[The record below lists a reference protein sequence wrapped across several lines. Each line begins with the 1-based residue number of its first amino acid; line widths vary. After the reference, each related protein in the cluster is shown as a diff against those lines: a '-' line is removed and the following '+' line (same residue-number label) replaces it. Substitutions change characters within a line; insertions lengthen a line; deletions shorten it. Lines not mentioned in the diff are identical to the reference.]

1 VRILF
6 VENHETFARTVTE
19 SFLPDQDVVLVGT
32 LAEARRVLAASQDF
46 DAVLVDYDLPD
57 GKGTAILAHLQAR
70 RFRGRI
76 VAVSSHQD
84 GNRTLV
90 ASGAHATCAKQ
101 DFRRIREVLSLP
113 ARWP

>member
-19 SFLPDQDVVLVGT
+19 AFLPDQDVVLVST
-32 LAEARRVLAASQDF
+32 LAEARRVVAARQDF
-46 DAVLVDYDLPD
+46 DAILVDYDLPD
-57 GKGTAILAHLQAR
+57 GKGTDILAHLQAQ

-76 VAVSSHQD
+76 VAVSSHGD
-84 GNRTLV
+84 GNRALI

-101 DFRRIREVLSLP
+101 DSRGIREMLGLP
-113 ARWP
+113 AR